1 MTNIY
6 VTGTDTGVGK
16 SLVSAALLHALR
28 ARGLRALGMK
38 PVASGSVLCNGQ
50 WQNDD
55 ALALRAAGSTPWPDY
70 AQINP
75 FALPAPTAPEIAA
88 ELAGITVSL
97 PPLLAAHRAL
107 AAQADWVVVEG
118 VGGWCAPLAAGIEQ
132 ADLVAALGAIPVLLV
147 VGIRLGCINHARL
160 SARAVLADGHTLI
173 GWVGSVIDPAMAH
186 QERTCDILRRELPA
200 PCLGLLEHMGA
211 PDPATLATQIVLPRQ
226 AFRHW

>member
-1 MTNIY
+1 MASIY

-28 ARGLRALGMK
+28 ARGLHALGMK
-38 PVASGSVLCNGQ
+38 PVASGCTQHHGQ

-70 AQINP
+70 ALINP
-75 FALPAPTAPEIAA
+75 FALPEPTAPEIAA
-88 ELAGITVSL
+88 EQAGATVSL
-97 PPLLAAHRAL
+97 APLVAAHTAL

-132 ADLVAALGAIPVLLV
+132 SDLVAALGMPPVLLV

-160 SARAVLADGHTLI
+160 TARAVLGDGHALA
-173 GWVGSVIDPAMAH
+173 GWIGSVIDPAMAH
-186 QERTCDILRRELPA
+186 RERTCAILRRELPA
-200 PCLGLLEHMGA
+200 PCLGVLEHSPS
-211 PDPATLATQIVLPRQ
+211 PDPAALATRIVLPMIG
-226 AFRHW
+226 